1 MGSLFASLDI
11 GRKSLQSHQLALQ
24 VTSNNMSNINTP
36 GYSRQHAVFETDFSV
51 QTSAGLIGSGV
62 TVKNIASA
70 RDQFIE
76 LRVVEETQHTSEQ
89 EAMFNALDQIQRILP
104 SGSGG
109 VQDGIS
115 QFFNSFSTLANNPE
129 SSALRNAV
137 LSAAQNLATSFNGAA
152 RQLEETQSSVNRSI
166 EDAVNK
172 VNILAG
178 NVATLNQ
185 EIIVAEG
192 GGTEASGLRDE

>member
-1 MGSLFASLDI
+1 
-11 GRKSLQSHQLALQ
+11 
-24 VTSNNMSNINTP
+24 
-36 GYSRQHAVFETDFSV
+36 
-51 QTSAGLIGSGV
+51 
-62 TVKNIASA
+62 
-70 RDQFIE
+70 
-76 LRVVEETQHTSEQ
+76 
-89 EAMFNALDQIQRILP
+89 MFNTLDQIQRILP

-178 NVATLNQ
+178 NVATLK
-185 EIIVAEG
+185 EITSPG
-192 GGTEASGLRDE
+192 QGTEPAGSVTSGRNTSRNFQALRCAL